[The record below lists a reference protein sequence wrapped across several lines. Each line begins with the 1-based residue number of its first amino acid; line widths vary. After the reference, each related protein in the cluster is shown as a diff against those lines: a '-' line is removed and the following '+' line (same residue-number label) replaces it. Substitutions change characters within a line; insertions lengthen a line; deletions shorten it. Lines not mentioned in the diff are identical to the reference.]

1 MRDSCRH
8 GSYVTPSSL
17 IPMAL
22 DTVMRINRD
31 EFVQIE
37 KMSCI
42 FAGILVIDIAAEII
56 LENRFH

>member
-8 GSYVTPSSL
+8 GSYVTPSL

-42 FAGILVIDIAAEII
+42 FAGIVVIDIAAEII